1 MKTHRILTGIAAI
14 TVFPLFS
21 GCLPQGSCSD
31 LKPGSYDCRVER
43 DGVERRYLVYVPAS
57 YTGDAAVP
65 LVVDL
70 PGWGSPAVG
79 QQAVSGME
87 QLANE
92 KGFIVAWPEGT
103 GEILGFNGA
112 GCCDL
117 HGTGIDDVGFIRE
130 VVSSIQTAA
139 NIDTERTYATGISGG
154 GGMTY
159 RLGCEAA
166 DIFSA
171 IAPIVF
177 SMAVDFPCAPSRP
190 ISSFMV
196 RSVEDWLVPFDG
208 GGLGTTLPESLVPF
222 FLNAFAG
229 DEDIL
234 AFMTPFYSSQQVF
247 ELWGAVNQCN
257 GPVVNILQKG
267 ASFCEQYSSCA
278 EAAAVSHCVVHGA
291 NQPLGGHI
299 AYVNDDEV
307 PVSSMIWEFF
317 EADYQRKQL
326 R

>member
-1 MKTHRILTGIAAI
+1 MKTYHILAGTAAI
-14 TVFPLFS
+14 AVFPLFS
-21 GCLPQGSCSD
+21 GCLPQGDCSA
-31 LKPGSYDCRVER
+31 LKPGSYDCRVEH
-43 DGVERRYLVYVPAS
+43 DGLQRRYLVYVPAS
-57 YTGDAAVP
+57 YTGDTPVP

-70 PGWGSPAVG
+70 PGWGSPAIG
-79 QQAVSGME
+79 QRAASGME

-117 HGTGIDDVGFIRE
+117 HNTGIDDVGFIRK

-139 NIDTERTYATGISGG
+139 NINTERTYATGLSGG
-154 GGMTY
+154 GGMSY

-171 IAPIVF
+171 IAPIAF
-177 SMAVDFPCAPSRP
+177 SMALDFPCAPSRP
-190 ISSFMV
+190 ISSFTV

-208 GGLGTTLPESLVPF
+208 GPLGSTLPEWLVPF
-222 FLNAFAG
+222 FLNGFAG

-234 AFMTPFYSSQQVF
+234 TFVAPFYSSQQVF
-247 ELWGAVNQCN
+247 ESWGAVNRCN
-257 GPVVNILQKG
+257 APVVNTFQKG

-278 EAAAVSHCVVHGA
+278 EATIVSRCVVHGA
-291 NQPLGGHI
+291 NQPAGGHD
-299 AYVNDDEV
+299 AYINDDNV

-317 EADYQRKQL
+317 DADYQRKQL
-326 R
+326 